1 MELMERLRRRSQQSK
16 ETAQVDC
23 GGLGVLTIQALP
35 IRECQAIANGPDGDR
50 ALLYAACRQLQSA
63 GEQLRRE
70 GRLFR
75 PDEIMQLVSEEEARA
90 GAAAVRQLSGLDLRQ
105 DSGAEETPPRSQKAG
120 QPEAETQ
127 PGRDGTPQSQ
137 RPARENGMDKIRHGF
152 VQGTAPPTR
161 TDQTETERIPPESVH
176 KIGRQT
182 SETGQRFDRHTAVG
196 QASREAERE
205 NSGGKSRPD
214 SASGYKIQRVQ
225 AANRPV
231 YEENVLP
238 KRGEKEREQGGKAD
252 KPAGIKPDA
261 PAPERKQLHEIKSES
276 GGSAHGRGEEYSS
289 PERERL
295 HETKLESSEAARE
308 IKSEFHGQERA
319 RLNETKSEFHGR
331 SEGRLQ
337 EIKPELRASVPAT
350 GAVEQSQGSMPA
362 VTEDLAREVAQA
374 ILDGLQRAAGAR

>member
-23 GGLGVLTIQALP
+23 GGLGVLAIQALP

-105 DSGAEETPPRSQKAG
+105 DSGAEETPLRSQKAE

-137 RPARENGMDKIRHGF
+137 RPDRENGMDKIRHGF
-152 VQGTAPPTR
+152 VEGTAPATR
-161 TDQTETERIPPESVH
+161 TDQTETEKVRLESVH

-182 SETGQRFDRHTAVG
+182 SETGQSFERQAAVG
-196 QASREAERE
+196 QASREAERQD
-205 NSGGKSRPD
+205 SGGKSRPD
-214 SASGYKIQRVQ
+214 STSGYKIQRVQ
-225 AANRPV
+225 GADRPV
-231 YEENVLP
+231 YEENILL
-238 KRGEKEREQGGKAD
+238 KRGEKEREQGGKTD
-252 KPAGIKPDA
+252 KFTGIKPDA
-261 PAPERKQLHEIKSES
+261 PAPEEKQLHESKSES
-276 GGSAHGRGEEYSS
+276 GEAVRGSRAEFSDQAG
-289 PERERL
+289 ERL
-295 HETKLESSEAARE
+295 HQT
-308 IKSEFHGQERA
+308 KSESGEDVHESKPKFHGQEREQ
-319 RLNETKSEFHGR
+319 LHETKSEFHGR

>member
-1 MELMERLRRRSQQSK
+1 MELTERLRRRSQQSK
-16 ETAQVDC
+16 ETARADC
-23 GGLGVLTIQALP
+23 GGLGVLTVQALP

-90 GAAAVRQLSGLDLRQ
+90 GAEAVRQLSGLNQ
-105 DSGAEETPPRSQKAG
+105 EQHGGAEETTPRPQKAG
-120 QPEAETQ
+120 QPEGETQ
-127 PGRDGTPQSQ
+127 QGRDGTPQSQ

-161 TDQTETERIPPESVH
+161 TDQTETEKIPLESVH

-196 QASREAERE
+196 QASREAEPE
-205 NSGGKSRPD
+205 NSGGKNRPD

-252 KPAGIKPDA
+252 KPAGIKPDV
-261 PAPERKQLHEIKSES
+261 PAPEEKQLHEIKSES

-295 HETKLESSEAARE
+295 HETKLESSEAAHE
-308 IKSEFHGQERA
+308 I
-319 RLNETKSEFHGR
+319 KSEFHGR

-350 GAVEQSQGSMPA
+350 GAAEQSPGPIPA
-362 VTEDLAREVAQA
+362 VTEDLAREVARA

>member
-23 GGLGVLTIQALP
+23 GGLGVLTVQALP
-35 IRECQAIANGPDGDR
+35 IRECQTIANGPDGDR

-105 DSGAEETPPRSQKAG
+105 DSGAEETPLRSQKAG
-120 QPEAETQ
+120 QPGAETQ

-137 RPARENGMDKIRHGF
+137 RPDRENGMDKIRHGS
-152 VQGTAPPTR
+152 VQGTAPATR
-161 TDQTETERIPPESVH
+161 TDQTETEKVRLESVH

-182 SETGQRFDRHTAVG
+182 GETGQSFERQAAVG
-196 QASREAERE
+196 QASREAERQD
-205 NSGGKSRPD
+205 SGGKSRPD
-214 SASGYKIQRVQ
+214 STSGYKIQRVQ
-225 AANRPV
+225 GADRPV
-231 YEENVLP
+231 YKENVLL
-238 KRGEKEREQGGKAD
+238 KRGEKGREQGGKTD
-252 KPAGIKPDA
+252 KFTRIKP
-261 PAPERKQLHEIKSES
+261 EEKQLHESKSES
-276 GGSAHGRGEEYSS
+276 GEAVRGSRAEFSDQAG
-289 PERERL
+289 ERL
-295 HETKLESSEAARE
+295 HQT
-308 IKSEFHGQERA
+308 KSESGEDVHESKPKFHGQEKE
-319 RLNETKSEFHGR
+319 RLHETKSEFHGR

-350 GAVEQSQGSMPA
+350 GAVEQSQGPMPA

>member
-23 GGLGVLTIQALP
+23 GGLGVLTVQALP

-105 DSGAEETPPRSQKAG
+105 DSGAEETPLRSQKAG

-127 PGRDGTPQSQ
+127 TGRDGTPQSQ
-137 RPARENGMDKIRHGF
+137 RPDRENGMDKIRHGF
-152 VQGTAPPTR
+152 VQGMAPPTR
-161 TDQTETERIPPESVH
+161 TDQTETERIPLESVH

-182 SETGQRFDRHTAVG
+182 SETGQSFERQAAVG
-196 QASREAERE
+196 QASREAERQD
-205 NSGGKSRPD
+205 SGGKSRPD
-214 SASGYKIQRVQ
+214 STSGYKIQRVQ
-225 AANRPV
+225 GADRPV
-231 YEENVLP
+231 YKENVLL
-238 KRGEKEREQGGKAD
+238 KRGEKGREQGGKTD
-252 KPAGIKPDA
+252 KFTRIKPDA
-261 PAPERKQLHEIKSES
+261 PAPEEKQLHESKSKF
-276 GGSAHGRGEEYSS
+276 HGQ
-289 PERERL
+289 ERERL
-295 HETKLESSEAARE
+295 H
-308 IKSEFHGQERA
+308 
-319 RLNETKSEFHGR
+319 ETKSEFHGR

-350 GAVEQSQGSMPA
+350 GAVEQSQGPMPA

>member
-105 DSGAEETPPRSQKAG
+105 DSGAEETPLRSQKAG

-152 VQGTAPPTR
+152 VEGTAPATR
-161 TDQTETERIPPESVH
+161 TDQTETEKVRLESVH

-182 SETGQRFDRHTAVG
+182 SETGQSFERQAAVG
-196 QASREAERE
+196 QASREAERQD
-205 NSGGKSRPD
+205 SGGKSRPD
-214 SASGYKIQRVQ
+214 STSGYKIQRVQ
-225 AANRPV
+225 GADRTDK
-231 YEENVLP
+231 ENVLL
-238 KRGEKEREQGGKAD
+238 KRGEKGREQGGKTD
-252 KPAGIKPDA
+252 KFTRIKPDA
-261 PAPERKQLHEIKSES
+261 PAPEEKQLHESKSES
-276 GGSAHGRGEEYSS
+276 GEAVRGSRAEFSDQAGERLHQTKSESGEDVHESKPKFHGQ
-289 PERERL
+289 ERERL
-295 HETKLESSEAARE
+295 H
-308 IKSEFHGQERA
+308 
-319 RLNETKSEFHGR
+319 ETKSEFHGR

-350 GAVEQSQGSMPA
+350 GAVEQSQGPMPA

>member
-105 DSGAEETPPRSQKAG
+105 DSGAEETPLRSQKAG

-137 RPARENGMDKIRHGF
+137 RPDRENGMDKIRHGS
-152 VQGTAPPTR
+152 VQGTAPATR
-161 TDQTETERIPPESVH
+161 TDQTETEKVRLESVH

-182 SETGQRFDRHTAVG
+182 GETGQSFERQAAVG
-196 QASREAERE
+196 QASREAERQD
-205 NSGGKSRPD
+205 SGGKSRPD
-214 SASGYKIQRVQ
+214 STSGYKIQRVQ
-225 AANRPV
+225 GADRPV
-231 YEENVLP
+231 YKENVLL
-238 KRGEKEREQGGKAD
+238 KRGEKGREQGGKTD
-252 KPAGIKPDA
+252 KFTRIKPDA
-261 PAPERKQLHEIKSES
+261 PAPEEKQLHESKSES
-276 GGSAHGRGEEYSS
+276 GEAVRGSRAEFSDQAGEPLHKSKSESGEDVHESKPKFHGQ
-289 PERERL
+289 ERERL
-295 HETKLESSEAARE
+295 H
-308 IKSEFHGQERA
+308 
-319 RLNETKSEFHGR
+319 ETKSEFHGR

-350 GAVEQSQGSMPA
+350 GAVEQSQGPMPA

>member
-16 ETAQVDC
+16 ETAQADC
-23 GGLGVLTIQALP
+23 GGLGILTIQALP

-105 DSGAEETPPRSQKAG
+105 DGGAEETPLRSQKAE

-127 PGRDGTPQSQ
+127 PGREGTPQSQ

-152 VQGTAPPTR
+152 VEGTAPATR
-161 TDQTETERIPPESVH
+161 TDQTETEKVRLESVH

-182 SETGQRFDRHTAVG
+182 SETGQSFERQAAVG
-196 QASREAERE
+196 QASHEVERQD
-205 NSGGKSRPD
+205 SGEKSRPD
-214 SASGYKIQRVQ
+214 STSGYKIQRVQ
-225 AANRPV
+225 GADRPV
-231 YEENVLP
+231 YKENVLL
-238 KRGEKEREQGGKAD
+238 KRGEKGREQGGKTD
-252 KPAGIKPDA
+252 KFTRIKPDA
-261 PAPERKQLHEIKSES
+261 PAPEEKQLHESKSES
-276 GGSAHGRGEEYSS
+276 GEAVRGSGAEFSDQAG
-289 PERERL
+289 ERL
-295 HETKLESSEAARE
+295 H
-308 IKSEFHGQERA
+308 Q
-319 RLNETKSEFHGR
+319 TKSEFHGR
-331 SEGRLQ
+331 SEGRLH

-350 GAVEQSQGSMPA
+350 GAVEQSQGPMPA
-362 VTEDLAREVAQA
+362 VTENLAREVAQA